1 MARSPGK
8 AGELLTL
15 FLLPGLIFLAVVR
28 IAPLLY
34 TIYLSFFSWNLVRGG
49 GIRFIGLDN
58 YLTILTDVTFIH
70 SFFIT
75 IVYTGGVVVV
85 ELVFGLALAL
95 LVNGLRSQI
104 TRGAMNT
111 LISMPLILTPV
122 VVGTLWRLIYHNEYG
137 LLNYLL
143 GLEGVTWLASRRLAL
158 PAVML
163 VDVWQWT
170 SFVFLILFAA
180 LQNLPQEAV
189 EAAAIDGASAVQVLR
204 YITLPF
210 LAPFISVAVILR
222 SIDAFKVFDTVF
234 TLTGGGPGRATDVL
248 TMYVYKYAF
257 AHYEVGYAAAAV
269 SILLAILMFMGF
281 GLYQMLE
288 RKR

>member
-143 GLEGVTWLASRRLAL
+143 GLEGVTWLASRHLAL